1 MLSQRGGP
9 INEIG
14 PEIEVDALPLNY
26 SVEKV
31 VEVVPEDS
39 TENGIEDMDVDG
51 ANNVG
56 KGDLD
61 AKIEVVGVETIPYV

>member
-1 MLSQRGGP
+1 MLIQRRGLL
-9 INEIG
+9 NEIG
-14 PEIEVDALPLNY
+14 SEIEVYALPVNY

-31 VEVVPEDS
+31 VEAVPEDS
-39 TENGIEDMDVDG
+39 TENGTEDMDVDG

>member
-1 MLSQRGGP
+1 
-9 INEIG
+9 
-14 PEIEVDALPLNY
+14 
-26 SVEKV
+26 V
-31 VEVVPEDS
+31 VEAVPEDS
-39 TENGIEDMDVDG
+39 TENGTEDMDVDG